1 MLALPELSSVHD
13 RFLTLSRIAR
23 ERCGGTLSGKLL
35 LRIGF
40 DAPGIGALLAASIA
54 GAASLC
60 VDADAAALREGM
72 RNSFCDFVVGQLDE
86 ALRILKNELRRG
98 RPVAVGLNAEPQTC
112 VATMIERGLLPDLL
126 SFDSRDGQEPARFFA
141 ENGALILPESD
152 VPGGGTSLLQWTVR
166 ADASRTLP
174 QIARLAAEALEAAR
188 ADTAERL
195 RWLDRS
201 PRYCGRA
208 FGASQCLRMTAAE
221 AAAYLPRAHSAFP
234 SAAITRDGYTVEPNS
249 P

>member
-1 MLALPELSSVHD
+1 MLALPELSAVHD

-23 ERCGGTLSGKLL
+23 ERCGGALSGKLL

-40 DAPGIGALLAASIA
+40 DAPGVAALLAASIA

-98 RPVAVGLNAEPQTC
+98 RPVAVGLIAEPQTC
-112 VATMIERGLLPDLL
+112 LAAMIERGLLPDLL
-126 SFDSRDGQEPARFFA
+126 SLDSRDWPDQARFFC
-141 ENGALILPESD
+141 EHGALSLPQGDLPDSA
-152 VPGGGTSLLQWTVR
+152 TSLLQWTVSEDAPR
-166 ADASRTLP
+166 ALP
-174 QIARLAAEALEAAR
+174 QIARLAAEALDAAR
-188 ADTAERL
+188 ADTAERR

-201 PRYCGRA
+201 PRYLGRA
-208 FGASQCLRMTAAE
+208 FGASQCLRMTPSE
-221 AAAYLPRAHSAFP
+221 AAAFLPRAHSAFP
-234 SAAITRDGYTVEPNS
+234 SAAITQDGHTVEPNS